1 MSLNQFFYNIAA
13 KIVNKRETTFICDD
27 EIKFTFI
34 HSTNKPILSALI
46 FFTLL
51 EKFWRDIS
59 RQTFNITI

>member
-13 KIVNKRETTFICDD
+13 KIVNKRETFICDD